1 MIHQRVKTIKNQ
13 RMRRIIEELVEKRK
27 QKQAKLKKTCEEIG
41 QLIESRSFFSRL
53 FSRSQQKRV
62 ISETFLQFN
71 HDLNELITLQDKEWD
86 AYANNH
92 STMVFKS
99 LQWKIEKLEAEY
111 SNVKT
116 LLSSFIHLE
125 RSLERLIASI
135 DEKTKA
141 EKKVKVETLTRLKR
155 MKEQLSPYQYP
166 DFEQRFRGDEQA
178 VKEKLKKYL
187 PIFAHANHILDIGC
201 GRGEFMELLQAEG
214 KKTKGIDI
222 SESMLKIAKEKG
234 LNCTTGDAL
243 HYLEQQPPG
252 SLGGIFSAQVI
263 EHLEADYLR
272 ELVRESFRVLQQNA
286 PIVLETL
293 NPLSLF
299 ALSNIY
305 FLDVTHQ
312 KPLHPEFMRY
322 LLESSGFSDVSII
335 YSEALVEEQ
344 LEGINPENHL
354 AREFNTNIDKLN
366 KLLYA
371 SPIYAVTG
379 MKM

>member
-1 MIHQRVKTIKNQ
+1 
-13 RMRRIIEELVEKRK
+13 MRRIIEELVEKRK

-41 QLIESRSFFSRL
+41 QLIEGRSFFSRL
-53 FSRSQQKRV
+53 FSRSQKKRV
-62 ISETFLQFN
+62 ISETFLQLN

-116 LLSSFIHLE
+116 LLSNFIHLE

-135 DEKTKA
+135 DDKTKA
-141 EKKVKVETLTRLKR
+141 DEKAKAETLTRLKR

-187 PIFAHANHILDIGC
+187 PIFAHANHIMDIGC

-214 KKTKGIDI
+214 KKTEGIDI
-222 SESMLKIAKEKG
+222 CESMLKIAREKG
-234 LNCTTGDAL
+234 LNCTAGDAL
-243 HYLEQQPPG
+243 HYLEQQPAG

-263 EHLEADYLR
+263 EHLEPDYLR
-272 ELVRESFRVLQQNA
+272 ELVLESFRVLQKNA

-322 LLESSGFSDVSII
+322 LLEISGFSDVSII
-335 YSEALVEEQ
+335 YSEELVEEQ
-344 LEGINPENHL
+344 LEGISPENHL

-371 SPIYAVTG
+371 SPVYAVTG
-379 MKM
+379 MKR